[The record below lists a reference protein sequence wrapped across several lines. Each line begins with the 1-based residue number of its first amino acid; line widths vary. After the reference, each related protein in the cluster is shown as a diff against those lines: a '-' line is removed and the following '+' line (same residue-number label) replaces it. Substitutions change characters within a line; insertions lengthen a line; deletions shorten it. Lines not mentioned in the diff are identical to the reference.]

1 MKIIIFIYACTL
13 GIAITISNDQTISDY
28 SYFTARDMIVNP
40 LMIARCVTG
49 LSPCNSDNSE
59 VGGWFF
65 NGNAVP
71 SGRKCNDSNV
81 IESNGAPI
89 SDNVGVI
96 DLFQCG
102 TLSISSEGIYTCET
116 NNAMMDQS
124 IRLGLYLTTRSKLH
138 DMYSV
143 SLLSTVYI

>member
-1 MKIIIFIYACTL
+1 MYVYYI

-28 SYFTARDMIVNP
+28 SYITARDMIVNP
-40 LMIARCVTG
+40 LMIARCITG

-65 NGNAVP
+65 NRNAVP
-71 SGRKCNDSNV
+71 SGGKCTDSNV

-89 SDNVGVI
+89 SDNVGII

-102 TLSISSEGIYTCET
+102 ILSISSEGVYTCEI
-116 NNAMMDQS
+116 NNVMMDQS
-124 IRLGLYLTTRSKLH
+124 IRLGLYLTARSKLLT
-138 DMYSV
+138 MYSV
-143 SLLSTVYI
+143 SLLLTVCI

>member
-1 MKIIIFIYACTL
+1 MIANNFYIL
-13 GIAITISNDQTISDY
+13 GIEITVNNNQTISDY
-28 SYFTARDMIVNP
+28 SYITASDMIVNP
-40 LMIARCVTG
+40 LIIARCVTG
-49 LSPCNSDNSE
+49 LSPSGDDNSE
-59 VGGWFF
+59 VGGWLF
-65 NGNAVP
+65 NGSAVP
-71 SGRKCNDSNV
+71 SGGECNDSNV

-124 IRLGLYLTTRSKLH
+124 IRLGLYLTTRSKLLN
-138 DMYSV
+138 MYSV
-143 SLLSTVYI
+143 SLLL